1 MRHDARYGDESAT
14 TVWWV
19 LLCRAVE
26 QETIRRATR
35 PAPTPVAALDRLDD
49 PEVRRELIGALMV
62 RNERSQAAMQAGRR
76 LLDAI
81 WRDSAAECESL
92 SEEAQ
97 AFDDALR
104 AAAAARGR

>member
-35 PAPTPVAALDRLDD
+35 PHPRRWRRSINAHWTTAKFKHAEDGTPTGLTLTIDWT
-49 PEVRRELIGALMV
+49 REKAGDTKLASEID
-62 RNERSQAAMQAGRR
+62 AAMGA
-76 LLDAI
+76 
-81 WRDSAAECESL
+81 RDE
-92 SEEAQ
+92 
-97 AFDDALR
+97 
-104 AAAAARGR
+104 